1 MKLSFVK
8 MHGLGNDF
16 VVLDAI
22 AQPLPDDFD
31 FSRAATLLCDRH
43 FGIGGD
49 GLLLLD
55 ASNAAVQMRMWN
67 PDGSEDMC
75 GNGLRCIAALAHAR
89 GYVSEEF
96 TVQTLV
102 GARRAHILDNNLVRV
117 EMGKPSFAL
126 GDIPFAPPIGVLRD
140 AWPVEYQL
148 PVGDA
153 LLPHVTSFSTGS
165 THTVIFGAHPD
176 EETFQK
182 LSPLIEN
189 HPWFPQRTSI
199 MWADVTT
206 ENQVQIRIWERGAG
220 ETLAC
225 GTGACATA
233 VAAQITGRAQT
244 PLRVRSKGGTLIIEL
259 DEQNDIWKTGPAQTV
274 FEGSIETIGILQT
287 TLHGKQS
294 KPRRQHWEAD
304 GEQSDTS

>member
-16 VVLDAI
+16 VVLDGITQA
-22 AQPLPDDFD
+22 LPVEFD
-31 FSRAATLLCDRH
+31 FPRAAEFLCDRH
-43 FGIGGD
+43 LGIGGD
-49 GLLLLD
+49 GLLLLGTSSGT

-75 GNGLRCIAALAHAR
+75 GNGLRCIVALAHAR
-89 GYVSEEF
+89 GYADENF
-96 TVQTLV
+96 QVQTPV
-102 GARRAHILDNNLVRV
+102 GVRRASILNDDLVRV

-126 GDIPFAPPIGVLRD
+126 SEIPFVPSENIAPI
-140 AWPVEYQL
+140 EYRL
-148 PVGDA
+148 PVGDVV
-153 LLPHVTSFSTGS
+153 LPHVTSLSTGS
-165 THTVIFGAHPD
+165 THTVIFGPHPD

-189 HPWFPQRTSI
+189 HSWFPHRTSV
-199 MWADVTT
+199 MWAHVID
-206 ENQVQIRIWERGAG
+206 ENQIEIRIWERGAG

-244 PLRVRSKGGTLIIEL
+244 PLRVHSKGGTLIIEL
-259 DEQNDIWKTGPAQTV
+259 DEQNNIWKTGPAQTV
-274 FEGSIETIGILQT
+274 FEGTINW
-287 TLHGKQS
+287 
-294 KPRRQHWEAD
+294 P
-304 GEQSDTS
+304 